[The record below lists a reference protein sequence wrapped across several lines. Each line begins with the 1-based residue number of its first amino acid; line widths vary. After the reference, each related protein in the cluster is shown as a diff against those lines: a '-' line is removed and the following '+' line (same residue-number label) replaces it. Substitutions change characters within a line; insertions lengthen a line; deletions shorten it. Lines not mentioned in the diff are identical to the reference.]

1 MRREDEKIEEPASF
15 CPEMGLTVWR
25 FIVVG
30 ATFAGLHP
38 SQTPDLMP
46 TITPKTD
53 PERSLEPEE
62 VRTEPEAEPA
72 VPGAPLTFVP
82 HDPESAKPIRIR
94 TNRYGDLEE
103 HELIRLLDTIEDERA
118 RSRFRESIYISLF
131 VWLAIAWVVLYGP
144 RYLWHAPPLINPADV
159 LRQREMV
166 ELNPP
171 TLPHMHTPAAH
182 PTPKPTLDNKTLEHL
197 RAMSPPPPPAP
208 VAQPTPAAPNV
219 PPPTTPTVAPP
230 RPSQPIADAPTP
242 QPTTRPNFSTPGT
255 AQDAIQQAIQSAA
268 KHPGGGGAGNSG
280 SSSPLNTGVDILSD
294 TQGVNFNPYISRIL
308 REIYQQW
315 LPLIPEEARPPLS
328 KQGETL
334 IRFSILPDGTIGA
347 MHLDG
352 STHDGALDRAAWGSI
367 TGVGQFPPLPKQFT
381 GPNLELRIHYLV
393 NKTE

>member
-1 MRREDEKIEEPASF
+1 
-15 CPEMGLTVWR
+15 V
-25 FIVVG
+25 
-30 ATFAGLHP
+30 
-38 SQTPDLMP
+38 
-46 TITPKTD
+46 
-53 PERSLEPEE
+53 
-62 VRTEPEAEPA
+62 
-72 VPGAPLTFVP
+72 
-82 HDPESAKPIRIR
+82 
-94 TNRYGDLEE
+94 
-103 HELIRLLDTIEDERA
+103 
-118 RSRFRESIYISLF
+118 
-131 VWLAIAWVVLYGP
+131 
-144 RYLWHAPPLINPADV
+144 
-159 LRQREMV
+159 
-166 ELNPP
+166 
-171 TLPHMHTPAAH
+171 HTPAVH

-208 VAQPTPAAPNV
+208 VTQPTPAAPNV
-219 PPPTTPTVAPP
+219 PPPTTPTVAAP

-268 KHPGGGGAGNSG
+268 KHPGGGGAGSSG